1 MLQERTGQSIEALAR
16 RVKAL
21 VVTQG
26 AEGSTD
32 LCRRTGHADPERCA
46 RPAVV
51 DPTGCGDAYRAGLL
65 YGIAQGYDWPTSG
78 RLASLMGS
86 IKIASRGGQNHQPT
100 REEIGGPVQGSL
112 RRATVVSKPRIT
124 KSSACRVSRRASRDL
139 QPASVTRE
147 AVCRWI
153 FRTAPPC

>member
-1 MLQERTGQSIEALAR
+1 MFSGDELLDFVDKAAYVAVNDYEARMLQERTGHSLEALAR

-21 VVTQG
+21 VVTRG
-26 AEGSTD
+26 AEGSTIYAA
-32 LCRRTGHADPERCA
+32 GQAMQIPSVA
-46 RPAVV
+46 PAGVV

-100 REEIGGPVQGSL
+100 REQIAARYS
-112 RRATVVSKPRIT
+112 
-124 KSSACRVSRRASRDL
+124 
-139 QPASVTRE
+139 E
-147 AVCRWI
+147 A
-153 FRTAPPC
+153 FGAAPW